1 MLVNVR
7 EYRRDNTTNVQ
18 PRETGNT
25 RYTRRTKQNKNTTQN
40 VSGTIIRNQA

>member
-1 MLVNVR
+1 MLINAR
-7 EYRRDNTTNVQ
+7 EYRRDNKTNVQ

-25 RYTRRTKQNKNTTQN
+25 RYTRRTKQNKNTAQN